1 MRNRRIESIT
11 IWVIA
16 VTAAALIGTARP
28 ALAAQGEGTWG
39 VVQLMSDLGQVRRS
53 QAHFTERK
61 YLKVLKAP
69 LQSSGTLTYTAPDK
83 LEKRT
88 LRPRPEVLVIDGK
101 ALTVETAGKRHTLK
115 LQDYPVLWAF
125 VESIRATLGGDI
137 ATLERFYKVDLEG
150 GPARWQLFLAPRER
164 SMSRVISQIRIGGAG
179 SRIELI
185 EVQEAKGDRSVMKVV
200 EDAP

>member
-1 MRNRRIESIT
+1 MRNRLIESIA
-11 IWVIA
+11 IWVTA
-16 VTAAALIGTARP
+16 VTAAALVGTALP
-28 ALAAQGEGTWG
+28 AMAAGGDGTWG
-39 VVQLMSDLGQVRRS
+39 VAQLMRDLGQVRRS

-69 LQSSGTLTYTAPDK
+69 LQTSGTLTYTAPDK

-88 LRPRPEVLVIDGK
+88 LRPKPEVLVIDGK
-101 ALTVETAGKRHTLK
+101 VLTVETAGKRHTLK

-164 SMSRVISQIRIGGAG
+164 SMSRVISLIRIGGAG